1 MPKLANA
8 KWEAFAIG
16 LADGLTVLDAYEN
29 AGYPRSQSSASALKA
44 KPEISERVTE
54 ILKGRRDAS
63 VREGE
68 ADLDTLPEEL
78 NKQWV
83 IKTLMTNV
91 GIAQTQG
98 QISAANKAVEL
109 LAEFIGMRPKKGA
122 KPSDDDDDKEQSK
135 EVDLDSLTNA
145 FEKLHDV
152 LDEREKEKKADAA
165 AEDTAS

>member
-54 ILKGRRDAS
+54 ILKGRRDTA
-63 VREGE
+63 VREGD
-68 ADLDTLPEEL
+68 ADLDNLPAEL
-78 NKQWV
+78 NKEWV

-122 KPSDDDDDKEQSK
+122 KPEDEDDKDQPK
-135 EVDLDSLTNA
+135 DVDLDSLTNA
-145 FEKLHDV
+145 FEKLHNV
-152 LDEREKEKKADAA
+152 LDEREKEKAPDA
-165 AEDTAS
+165 EGDAS

>member
-122 KPSDDDDDKEQSK
+122 KPEDEDDKDQPK
-135 EVDLDSLTNA
+135 DVDLDSLTNA
-145 FEKLHDV
+145 FEKLHNV
-152 LDEREKEKKADAA
+152 LDEREKEKEPVVEGDA
-165 AEDTAS
+165 S

>member
-8 KWEAFAIG
+8 KWEAFANG

-29 AGYPRSQSSASALKA
+29 AGYPRSQSAASTLKS

-54 ILKGRRDAS
+54 ILKGRRDTA

-68 ADLDTLPEEL
+68 ADLETLPDEL
-78 NKQWV
+78 NKTWV
-83 IKTLMTNV
+83 IKTLMRNV
-91 GIAQTQG
+91 EIAQTQG

-122 KPSDDDDDKEQSK
+122 APVDDDDKDETK
-135 EVDLDSLTNA
+135 DVDIDKLSDA
-145 FEKLHDV
+145 FGRLHDV
-152 LDEREKEKKADAA
+152 LDQRDKEKEKPGEEGAPA
-165 AEDTAS
+165 

>member
-122 KPSDDDDDKEQSK
+122 KPEDEDDKDQPK
-135 EVDLDSLTNA
+135 DVDLDSLTNA
-145 FEKLHDV
+145 FEKLHNV
-152 LDEREKEKKADAA
+152 LDEREKEKAPDA
-165 AEDTAS
+165 EGDAS